1 MRRLV
6 TIVGLTG
13 VLVLRGV
20 LIGSVEERWVLRQE
34 EFRPSGEHRWRL
46 VGTNPGERECEELKR
61 HILGHMSRKPDVRVK
76 DGMITQTFA
85 GGRIQ
90 SRLIC
95 LPQSVNPRLRR

>member
-1 MRRLV
+1 MRRIV

-13 VLVLRGV
+13 WLGLRVVLTG
-20 LIGSVEERWVLRQE
+20 GAEERWVLWQE
-34 EFRPSGEHRWRL
+34 EWRPSGEHRWTP
-46 VGTNPGERECEELKR
+46 VGTDPGERECEALKQY
-61 HILGHMSRKPDVRVK
+61 ILEHMSREPDVRVT
-76 DGMITQTFA
+76 DDMMTQTVP

>member
-13 VLVLRGV
+13 LLVLRGV
-20 LIGSVEERWVLRQE
+20 LIGWAEERWVLWQE
-34 EFRPSGEHRWRL
+34 EFRSSGKSRWTP
-46 VGTNPGERECEELKR
+46 VGTDPDEGACEALKR
-61 HILGHMSRKPDVRVK
+61 HILGHMSREPDVRVT
-76 DGMITQTFA
+76 DDMMTQTVP

-95 LPQSVNPRLRR
+95 LPQSVNPRARR

>member
-13 VLVLRGV
+13 LLVLRGV
-20 LIGSVEERWVLRQE
+20 LIGWAEERWVLWQE
-34 EFRPSGEHRWRL
+34 EFRPSGKSRWAP
-46 VGTNPGERECEELKR
+46 VGTDPDERACEALKR
-61 HILGHMSRKPDVRVK
+61 GILGHMSREPDVRVT
-76 DGMITQTFA
+76 DGMVTQTFP

-95 LPQSVNPRLRR
+95 LPQSVNPRPRR

>member
-1 MRRLV
+1 MRRII

-13 VLVLRGV
+13 LLVLRGV
-20 LIGSVEERWVLRQE
+20 LIGWAEERWVLWQE

-46 VGTNPGERECEELKR
+46 VGTDPDERECEALKR
-61 HILGHMSRKPDVRVK
+61 HILGHMSREPDVRVQ
-76 DGMITQTFA
+76 DDMMTQTFP

>member
-13 VLVLRGV
+13 LLVLCCV
-20 LIGSVEERWVLRQE
+20 LIGWAEERWVLWQE

-46 VGTNPGERECEELKR
+46 VGTDPDERACEALKR
-61 HILGHMSRKPDVRVK
+61 HILGHMSREPDVRVK
-76 DGMITQTFA
+76 DGMMTQTVP

-95 LPQSVNPRLRR
+95 LPQSVNPRPRR